1 MNYQEIKEQ
10 KQRDYNKLFD
20 NCGVFW
26 AFSNEQFIEG
36 AKKNPLQEGEK
47 YVDIGSGGYMPRH
60 NVEKLKA
67 GTKEIDET
75 FKTQIKEFKARETHI
90 LYELNNHECF
100 YIGSIEGAIQ
110 ALGEDYTA
118 EEVTTVMKKYKAQ
131 KYARPTVESDY
142 IGDVEKEIIASHN

>member
-1 MNYQEIKEQ
+1 MNYHEIKDKRTKDMNE
-10 KQRDYNKLFD
+10 LFTA
-20 NCGVFW
+20 CGVFW
-26 AFSNEQFIEG
+26 AFSNEQFAEG
-36 AKKNPLQEGEK
+36 RAKHPLQEGEK
-47 YVDIGSGGYMPRH
+47 YLSIGSGGYLPKNNYPKLEQGMDEI
-60 NVEKLKA
+60 EK
-67 GTKEIDET
+67 T
-75 FKTQIKEFKARETHI
+75 FKENIANFKMREKHI

-118 EEVTTVMKKYKAQ
+118 EEVTTVMNKYKAQ